1 MEGHA
6 PTLPCRICGST
17 APLFDVCDFA
27 NHCFRPATGPA
38 ELSGIA
44 VYYYRC
50 RDCGLLFSPLT
61 DGWTTED
68 FRARIYTDDY
78 AAFDPEIDDERPS
91 ANAALVEKLFGD
103 HRSSLSLLDFGG
115 GDGALARMLKQKG
128 FANARSCDPIRHPDE
143 SPPQGRFDLVTCF
156 EVLEHANDPLAMVRD
171 LADLTGPDG
180 MVLFST
186 LLQPPDIDVQ
196 RLRWWYA
203 APRNGHVSLYTA
215 AALAAAW
222 KAAGMNCA
230 SFGNSLHVAFRQPPS
245 FAARLFRGEPV

>member
-17 APLFDVCDFA
+17 ASLFDVCDFA

-38 ELSGIA
+38 ELSGVA

-50 RDCGLLFSPLT
+50 QGCGLLFTPLT
-61 DGWTTED
+61 DGWSTED

-78 AAFDPEIDDERPS
+78 ATFDPEIDDERPR
-91 ANAALVEKLFGD
+91 ANAALILKLFGD
-103 HRSSLSLLDFGG
+103 HRDALRLLDFGG
-115 GDGALARMLKQKG
+115 GDGVLSRLLSEQGFVDAHSWDPVRRPEGLA
-128 FANARSCDPIRHPDE
+128 
-143 SPPQGRFDLVTCF
+143 PQGPFDLVSCF
-156 EVLEHANDPLAMVRD
+156 EVLEHANNPLAMVRD
-171 LADLTGPDG
+171 LADLTNPGG

-222 KAAGMNCA
+222 KAAGMSYA
-230 SFGNSLHVAFRQPPS
+230 SFGNSLHVAFRERPA
-245 FAARLFRGEPV
+245 FAAHLFRG